1 AQQLSDDI
9 QRYLDGLPVQARPD
23 TLFYRASKYAKRHRI
38 PLIAAAMVVASL
50 LAGMFATARQA
61 LIARAAQERAER
73 RFNDVRKIARDLIF
87 DVHDSIQYLP
97 GATAARKVIVQ
108 DALSYL
114 DTLSRESS
122 GDPSL
127 QHELAIAYQKVGDV
141 QGLDVRSNLGDS
153 AGALK

>member
-1 AQQLSDDI
+1 
-9 QRYLDGLPVQARPD
+9 
-23 TLFYRASKYAKRHRI
+23 
-38 PLIAAAMVVASL
+38 AAMVVASL

-153 AGALK
+153 AGALKSYQKSLDLLEGLLRAKPENRLVRFDLANGYGNLAAVQLGMN